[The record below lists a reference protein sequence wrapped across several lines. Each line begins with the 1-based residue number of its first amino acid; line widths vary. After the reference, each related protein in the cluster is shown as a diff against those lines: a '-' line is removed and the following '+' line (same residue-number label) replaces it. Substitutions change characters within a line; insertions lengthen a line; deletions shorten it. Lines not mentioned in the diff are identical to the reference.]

1 MQATIKPRGFSD
13 PPHMEFERA
22 VYGSSLTA
30 PAALGSKMKYAEPYA
45 SISATELLSE
55 DISHSGWIRKEGLS
69 IRTCKFQ
76 NEISVSYCSNLSYV
90 HLSVKSKFWLKNI
103 RNNVQMIFRY
113 SQMIYSDFPS
123 EFQTFSN
130 EIQKF
135 TCEFQISVLSI

>member
-103 RNNVQMIFRY
+103 HLCQVKFRIM
-113 SQMIYSDFPS
+113 S
-123 EFQTFSN
+123 
-130 EIQKF
+130 K
-135 TCEFQISVLSI
+135 

>member
-103 RNNVQMIFRY
+103 QNNVQMIFRY

-130 EIQKF
+130 EI
-135 TCEFQISVLSI
+135 